1 MTGDLS
7 VSGSQRIIKSVD
19 LLHQL
24 MVLQFAHFI
33 AFPSILLSPLP

>member
-33 AFPSILLSPLP
+33 ACQLSLLPFL